1 MDELNGLALRATRVH
16 PIASRCG
23 VFCKTDI
30 QNLIAKNIPK
40 EDIAASIFHA
50 VTVQTIVTLAHG
62 CDIVAPILLCG
73 GPLTFIPALR
83 KSFANYLQLSEEND
97 FLLPEKSNLIPAWGA
112 ALTENSR
119 KIYQKR
125 HTSHKTAFHLFL
137 RMKRN
142 ICNGRTGWHNMMC
155 SGRN

>member
-62 CDIVAPILLCG
+62 CDITLWRTVDIYSGTQEIIRQL
-73 GPLTFIPALR
+73 
-83 KSFANYLQLSEEND
+83 FAVIRGERFSAAG
-97 FLLPEKSNLIPAWGA
+97 EK
-112 ALTENSR
+112 
-119 KIYQKR
+119 
-125 HTSHKTAFHLFL
+125 
-137 RMKRN
+137 
-142 ICNGRTGWHNMMC
+142 
-155 SGRN
+155 

>member
-1 MDELNGLALRATRVH
+1 MNGNCAGGTGAFIDQMAILLGVSMDELNGLALRATRVH

-83 KSFANYLQLSEEND
+83 KSFANICSYQRRTI
-97 FLLPEKSNLIPAWGA
+97 FCCR
-112 ALTENSR
+112 R
-119 KIYQKR
+119 KVI
-125 HTSHKTAFHLFL
+125 LFQP
-137 RMKRN
+137 
-142 ICNGRTGWHNMMC
+142 GEQHWQRTPGK
-155 SGRN
+155 